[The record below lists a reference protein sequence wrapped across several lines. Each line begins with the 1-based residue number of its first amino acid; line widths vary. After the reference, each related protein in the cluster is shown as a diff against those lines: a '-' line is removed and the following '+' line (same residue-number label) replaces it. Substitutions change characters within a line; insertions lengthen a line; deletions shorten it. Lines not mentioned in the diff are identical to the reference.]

1 MPGVA
6 RLSSR
11 SKPLRRAGHCLAIGD
26 LRGLRPLR
34 HGLLIFAMLYCGWAF
49 AALPGVTELGKTP
62 ETVTDRELAALLD
75 RRVTQA
81 DVVAI
86 GESVHGSAGM
96 LHLQA
101 RLIRY
106 LVVYHGIR
114 LLVWE
119 TAVLR
124 SHELSRWVA
133 ACADSRTPPPIDV
146 LYMPT
151 AADLPLWEWIC
162 DYNRANPG
170 SPLVFRGMDVW
181 DRPWLHYAQLE
192 SAAAAVAID
201 GAVLDAV
208 RANCP
213 GHRATDWAQ
222 MQAVLA
228 QLQRP
233 GSALREGGH
242 ERCRKAL
249 SGVLDHARQR
259 AQQSRTANAVAADA
273 AFEAALSASTL
284 LGWLGFH
291 YYDGVD
297 DIRSWNERDHAQG
310 RNLMLIMAKHSAS
323 RAILSAHISH
333 VSHNRS
339 PADWWGYGDFKSG
352 VHFYQQL
359 SGKSVF
365 NIALTAYQASG
376 TQGEWMLPTAANSVD
391 KALHDAG
398 HRLAFFH
405 ADAAFLSRHSRWWMQ
420 NGNATGFENG
430 IELVPRDHFDA
441 YFFIDESLLD
451 RPLPGRPIWQP

>member
-1 MPGVA
+1 MTQVGGCFV
-6 RLSSR
+6 
-11 SKPLRRAGHCLAIGD
+11 IGD
-26 LRGLRPLR
+26 FRGAATMRY
-34 HGLLIFAMLYCGWAF
+34 GLLIFAILCCNWAV
-49 AALPGVTELGKTP
+49 AALPGVTELGRTP

-75 RRVTQA
+75 MRVPKA

-96 LHLQA
+96 LHMQA

-106 LVVYHGIR
+106 LVVNHGMR

-124 SHELSRWVA
+124 SLELSRWVA
-133 ACADSRTPPPIDV
+133 ACAHTRTPPPIEV

-170 SPLVFRGMDVW
+170 APVVFRGMDVW

-192 SAAAAVAID
+192 SATTAAAID
-201 GAVLDAV
+201 RSELETL
-208 RANCP
+208 RADCP
-213 GHRATDWAQ
+213 GYRATDWAQ
-222 MQAVLA
+222 MEAAMA

-233 GSALREGGH
+233 GSALRESGYQ
-242 ERCRKAL
+242 RCHAAL
-249 SGVLDHARQR
+249 TGVLDHARQR
-259 AQQSRTANAVAADA
+259 AQQSRAANAVEADA

-297 DIRSWNERDHAQG
+297 DIRSWNERDRAQG
-310 RNLMLIMAKHSAS
+310 RNLMLIMAQHGAS
-323 RAILSAHISH
+323 RAILAAHTSH

-359 SGKSVF
+359 SGRRVF

-376 TQGEWMLPTAANSVD
+376 TQGEWMLPTAANSID
-391 KALHDAG
+391 KVLYDAG

-405 ADAAFLSRHSRWWMQ
+405 ADAAFLSRHPRWWMQ

-441 YFFIDESLLD
+441 YFFIDQSLLD